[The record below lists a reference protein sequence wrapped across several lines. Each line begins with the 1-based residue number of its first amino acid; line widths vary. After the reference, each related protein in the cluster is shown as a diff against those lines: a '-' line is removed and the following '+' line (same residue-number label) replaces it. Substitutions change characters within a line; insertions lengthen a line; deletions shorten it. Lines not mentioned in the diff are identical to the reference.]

1 MLSKR
6 KEEQIREPI
15 FTILNSIEKQN
26 MAVLKSSGTFQI
38 KARKIGLVCLLYISS
53 SSKLNHFYPNKD
65 ELWLHSS

>member
-15 FTILNSIEKQN
+15 FTVLNSIEKQN

-38 KARKIGLVCLLYISS
+38 IVRKIGLVCLLYISS
-53 SSKLNHFYPNKD
+53 SSKPLLP
-65 ELWLHSS
+65 